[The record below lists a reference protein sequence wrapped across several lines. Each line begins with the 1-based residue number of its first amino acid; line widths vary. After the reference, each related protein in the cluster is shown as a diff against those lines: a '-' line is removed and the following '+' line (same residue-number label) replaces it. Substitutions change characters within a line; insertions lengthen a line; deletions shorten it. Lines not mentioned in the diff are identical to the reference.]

1 MSYPTGL
8 GAMPDDG
15 GVFSTASINQINTN
29 TQATISTGGG
39 QTIAGAL
46 TVAGLLTA
54 NGGVTVPPSVT
65 LYSGTSDAIQYPNAI
80 NVAIFTGN
88 ADLATLSTPGSA
100 DEGKVL
106 ILLAGSGGT
115 SCTVTTSANKIL
127 SGSAS
132 TWDTLTSGTHAG
144 ALAILVASNGFWNT
158 NPLGVGAWTL
168 SEV

>member
-1 MSYPTGL
+1 MPTKQ
-8 GAMPDDG
+8 MPDAG
-15 GVFSTASINQINTN
+15 GAFSTASIAALNNN
-29 TQATISTGGG
+29 ATLEITSEGG

-80 NVAIFTGN
+80 NVAKFTGN

-100 DEGKVL
+100 DEGKLL
-106 ILLAGSGGT
+106 ILLAGSSGT

-144 ALAILVASNGFWNT
+144 ALAFLVASNGFWNT

-168 SEV
+168 SAV